1 VTHSSVAG
9 AAISGETSGLSAY
22 GVTGTATATTGATTG
37 VLGSSSSTQ
46 GRGVVGVNTAT
57 SGITRGVRGEVA
69 STEGRAMEA
78 ISTAT
83 AGNAR
88 ALLAQCASP
97 DGIAIEAISTATS
110 GSTRGVRGLIASHSG
125 CAMEAI
131 ATATTGTACALLAK
145 CASPNGMAIQAETT
159 ATAGNARALQAYCES
174 ATGVAIESF
183 SKGVAGVKGVAIGP
197 NAGAGLW
204 GVQSSSS
211 PSSVA
216 IYGEGKLQVT
226 GTKNFVQPHPGDA
239 GRNIVFTC
247 LEGNESGTY
256 FRGSARLTGGR
267 AEIAIPEEWRLASEA
282 QGITVQVTP
291 IRSFARLMVFE
302 QSRERIVIAGDQ
314 DCEFHYLVNGVRR
327 GYARHVSFVEN
338 HQYRPV
344 VKQVPFGMQYPKELR
359 DVLVGN
365 GILNADYTPNEATA
379 ARLGWTLKE
388 QHEVPVAERWWLAA
402 EERQALWNA
411 ELAERKE

>member
-1 VTHSSVAG
+1 
-9 AAISGETSGLSAY
+9 
-22 GVTGTATATTGATTG
+22 
-37 VLGSSSSTQ
+37 
-46 GRGVVGVNTAT
+46 
-57 SGITRGVRGEVA
+57 
-69 STEGRAMEA
+69 MEA

-97 DGIAIEAISTATS
+97 DGIAIEAISTATTGATTGVLGSSSSALGRGVVGVNTATTGTTTGVLGSSSSTQGRGVAGVNTATS
-110 GSTRGVRGLIASHSG
+110 GITRGVRGEVASPDG
-125 CAMEAI
+125 RAMEAI
-131 ATATTGTACALLAK
+131 STAT
-145 CASPNGMAIQAETT
+145 
-159 ATAGNARALQAYCES
+159 TAGNARALWALCAS
-174 ATGVAIESF
+174 PDGIAIEAISNNGMAIEA
-183 SKGVAGVKGVAIGP
+183 KGVGGVKGVAIGP